1 MILTIWDLILP
12 PVYLFL
18 ILSIAFY
25 IKNKHKGDISYKYY
39 VPGLLIKF
47 TGGIFL
53 GLVYIFYYGGGD
65 TTNYFESAVAM
76 NNLLVQDPSCFFNVM
91 FGKTDWESYSCF
103 SNETGYPMYYGDP
116 RAFFVVKL
124 ITPIVIIS
132 LQSYIVST
140 IILAWICYSGIWRLY
155 KVFVNEFPALYKN
168 MAIAIL
174 FIPSVVF
181 WGSGIL
187 KDSITLAA
195 IGWFTYGFYC
205 FFIKKEFNVK
215 WAICLVASAF
225 LLLSIKPYILFALL
239 PGSLIWLLNY
249 SISGLENKFV
259 KTVILPFIICIG
271 GVGAILILRQLDESM
286 GLYALDSVIDRAIV
300 VQKDMKQDYYGGASF
315 DIGDLDGSIAG
326 MLAKAPWAIA
336 AGLFRP
342 YLWDVKSVIMLF
354 SALEN
359 TYILFLTL
367 YLLMK
372 LKVFGVF
379 SLIQEHPMLLFSMLF
394 SLFFAFSVG
403 ISISNFGSL
412 VRLKIPA
419 IPFFV
424 AGLFI
429 LKYLY
434 TRRNI
439 RGAASS

>member
-1 MILTIWDLILP
+1 
-12 PVYLFL
+12 
-18 ILSIAFY
+18 
-25 IKNKHKGDISYKYY
+25 
-39 VPGLLIKF
+39 
-47 TGGIFL
+47 
-53 GLVYIFYYGGGD
+53 
-65 TTNYFESAVAM
+65 M
-76 NNLLVQDPSCFFNVM
+76 NNLLIHDSSCFFKVM
-91 FGKTDWESYSCF
+91 FGKADWESYSCF
-103 SNETGYPMYYGDP
+103 NNATGYPMYYGDP

-124 ITPIVIIS
+124 MTPIVMLS
-132 LQSYIVST
+132 LQSYIVAT

-155 KVFVNEFPALYKN
+155 KVFVNEFPLLYKN

-195 IGWFTYGFYC
+195 ISWYTYSFYC
-205 FFIKKEFNVK
+205 FFIQKKVNVK
-215 WAICLVASAF
+215 YALCILVSAF

-249 SISGLENKFV
+249 SISSLRNKFV

-271 GVGAILILRQLDESM
+271 GVGALLILRQLDESM

-326 MLAKAPWAIA
+326 MLSKAPLAIA

-372 LKVFGVF
+372 LKVFRVF
-379 SLIQEHPMLLFSMLF
+379 SLIQEHPMLLFAMLF

-434 TRRNI
+434 TKRDIRRTVP
-439 RGAASS
+439 S